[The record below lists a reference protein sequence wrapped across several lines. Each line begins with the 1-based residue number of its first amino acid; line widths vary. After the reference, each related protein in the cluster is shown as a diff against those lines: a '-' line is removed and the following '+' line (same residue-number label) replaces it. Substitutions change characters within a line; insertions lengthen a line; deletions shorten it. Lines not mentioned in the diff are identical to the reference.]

1 MAKTVAHLC
10 ILVADIDRA
19 IEQYRRI
26 FSAICP
32 ELLERDV
39 VKQERWAGDEKYV
52 TAFFEAPGDAC
63 DIQLLAP
70 PDEESPLYRRLQKVG
85 EGLHHI
91 AFATY
96 HLEDTYEQLKKDGIA
111 VNDRLIPEHPEGD
124 DRTDVSH
131 FWILPRSADG
141 VLIEMIDHYRVA
153 DGKLTLKD

>member
-1 MAKTVAHLC
+1 M
-10 ILVADIDRA
+10 
-19 IEQYRRI
+19 
-26 FSAICP
+26 
-32 ELLERDV
+32 
-39 VKQERWAGDEKYV
+39 
-52 TAFFEAPGDAC
+52 
-63 DIQLLAP
+63 LAP